1 MFSSVQPVLE
11 HLATCQAIPR
21 SLLKELLP
29 GPWSEP
35 TDNPQ
40 ALLDRRL
47 IQPAKGKS
55 NAYILSRK
63 GRQLLGQKRLD
74 YEPSPNSVSLAILK
88 QRVITLLSYGNWQLD
103 ESDRSLKKGDLA
115 FSIPNGGRAFVR
127 CTFKDMSVGE
137 LAQMLAR
144 YLDDEKFKDRVV
156 ITARCPESYRTYLEK
171 EFIFKVKIVNPSIYD
186 LLDA

>member
-1 MFSSVQPVLE
+1 MLSSVQPVLE
-11 HLATCQAIPR
+11 HIAAYQAIPR
-21 SLLKELLP
+21 SMLKELMP
-29 GPWSEP
+29 GPWNEP

-55 NAYILSRK
+55 NAYILGRK

-103 ESDRSLKKGDLA
+103 ESDRSLIKGDLA
-115 FSIPNGGRAFVR
+115 FTTPRGRAFVR
-127 CTFKDMSVGE
+127 CTLKDMPVAE
-137 LAQMLAR
+137 LALMRAR
-144 YLDDEKFKDRVV
+144 YLDTQTYSNNRVV
-156 ITARCPESYRTYLEK
+156 ITARYPERYRAYLEK
-171 EFIFKVKIVNPSIYD
+171 EFTSKVEVVNPSIYD
-186 LLDA
+186 VLDA